1 MTAAPL
7 ISPAII
13 PPRIRR
19 GQTVGVVAPSGP
31 VRLDR
36 LRRGLACLGDAF
48 ALRIADSVT
57 APHPPD
63 APSYLAASDQVR
75 AGELNAMLGDP
86 DVRAIILARGGYGA
100 MRILP
105 MLDPALLA
113 RDPKPI
119 VGFSDATAVL
129 AWAHRAGV
137 RGIHGP
143 LIVQLGDL
151 PPADV
156 AHLIAVL
163 TEPRPLGERR
173 WALRRRAGHGRV
185 RGPLIPAN
193 LSLASLLVGTPWPL
207 PLAGAVALL
216 EEIGER
222 PYEIDRYVTQLAL
235 TGALVGTAAAVI
247 GDLVRCVD
255 PSPPSGE
262 RDPEGAALAALVDRL
277 AAAGLPVAAGAP
289 IGHGERNEAVPFGA
303 ACELDVDLDV
313 ELELDLGR
321 ATLAI
326 LDPAV
331 A

>member
-1 MTAAPL
+1 MSAGRPTPAA
-7 ISPAII
+7 SI
-13 PPRIRR
+13 PPRIAR
-19 GQTVGVVAPSGP
+19 GQTVGVVAASGP

-36 LRRGLACLGDAF
+36 LRGGLACLGDAF
-48 ALRIADSVT
+48 ALRVADSVT
-57 APHPPD
+57 APRPPGT
-63 APSYLAASDQVR
+63 PSYLAAADRVR
-75 AGELNAMLGDP
+75 AAELTAMLADP

-100 MRILP
+100 MRILSEI
-105 MLDPALLA
+105 DPALLA

-143 LIVQLGDL
+143 MIAQLADL
-151 PPADV
+151 PAADV

-163 TEPRPLGERR
+163 TEPRPLGERP
-173 WALRRRAGHGRV
+173 WALRSHGRGRV
-185 RGPLIPAN
+185 RGPLVPAN

-216 EEIGER
+216 EEVGER

-235 TGALVGTAAAVI
+235 TGALATTAAAVI
-247 GDLVRCVD
+247 GDLTRCSD

-262 RDPEGAALAALVDRL
+262 PDPDGAALATLIDRL
-277 AAAGLPVAAGAP
+277 AAAGVPAAAGAP
-289 IGHGERNEAVPFGA
+289 VGHGSRNEAVPFGA
-303 ACELDVDLDV
+303 LCELDLDRGV
-313 ELELDLGR
+313 
-321 ATLAI
+321 LAI
-326 LDPAV
+326 LEPAV